1 MKIKNTGKNIIKKFL
16 CAATAAVLAC
26 GMLIAPACGGK
37 KVKNFQPP
45 ESTLPTEDKFAL
57 NKYSYEEL
65 SEVQTTLRA
74 DVRNV
79 LERNLPRSKPEI
91 LGDNYSV
98 IYNTETQELT
108 TDFENLVESTE
119 TLKTAT
125 ITFDKYPSP
134 NLVGYGMK
142 SADSTVVGTGLGCDG
157 VDDFSNGT
165 AI

>member
-37 KVKNFQPP
+37 KVKSFQPP

-98 IYNTETQELT
+98 IYNTESQELT
-108 TDFENLVESTE
+108 TDF
-119 TLKTAT
+119 
-125 ITFDKYPSP
+125 
-134 NLVGYGMK
+134 
-142 SADSTVVGTGLGCDG
+142 
-157 VDDFSNGT
+157 
-165 AI
+165 